1 MQHRK
6 LLINRALRCI
16 NEDTKPAERL
26 GNALHASHAVW
37 TAYGQNG
44 VKIGRITSGKVGAC
58 ARDMVSDCRA
68 CGKIICRVCPID
80 LLASPKTSFT

>member
-1 MQHRK
+1 MEYRS
-6 LLINRALRCI
+6 LLISQALRCV
-16 NEDTKPAERL
+16 NENTNPAQRL

-58 ARDMVSDCRA
+58 ARDMVSECRL
-68 CGKIICRVCPID
+68 CGKITCRVCKTD
-80 LLASPKTSFT
+80 LKLPSLFC